1 MRAPSLIEKAG
12 GKYEGGNM
20 WQYLATWCQ
29 GQFVMV
35 SAVEMIQP
43 GGGTTQVQYRYDKGT
58 INLLSSLIL
67 A

>member
-1 MRAPSLIEKAG
+1 
-12 GKYEGGNM
+12 
-20 WQYLATWCQ
+20 
-29 GQFVMV
+29 MV

-67 A
+67 TWCLDRSHNNKLDTIVQLSKTTVFSGYVDWRL